1 MLSRFF
7 TRKEQLVLLS
17 LSGSIALGAVALI
30 IAQAGGTEPAKELP
44 LVPSAG
50 APGASMRA
58 SAPPDAT
65 VAPPVQPDVAE
76 ADQRVPAPP
85 PPPMRE
91 TAAGQEEVVVS
102 VMGAVRRPGV
112 YTFTSDDRVRDA
124 IDQAGGAEDGAL
136 LADINLAARL
146 LDGTTLYVPRG
157 DLDPRSPDRR
167 AFAAEW
173 TRAAQNPPQYTVSG
187 WRPEQAAAGE
197 EAEGG
202 VGGATASTTN
212 GLVNINTADAE
223 TLDTLPGIGPALA
236 GRIIAFRSAQPFRTI
251 DELERVSGIGP
262 KTMVKLRPLITVR

>member
-30 IAQAGGTEPAKELP
+30 IAQAGGTEPVEELP
-44 LVPSAG
+44 LVPVAE
-50 APGASMRA
+50 APGAAVRP

-65 VAPPVQPDVAE
+65 VAPPVLSDVAE
-76 ADQRVPAPP
+76 TERPVPIPP
-85 PPPMRE
+85 PPAVRE
-91 TAAGQEEVVVS
+91 TASGPEEVVVS

-112 YTFTSDDRVRDA
+112 YTFTSDDRVQDA
-124 IDQAGGAEDGAL
+124 LDQAGGAEDGAL
-136 LADINLAARL
+136 LTDINLAARL
-146 LDGTTLYVPRG
+146 MDGTTLYVPRG

-173 TRAAQNPPQYTVSG
+173 TRAAQNLPQYTVSG
-187 WRPEQAAAGE
+187 WRPGQAAAGE

-262 KTMVKLRPLITVR
+262 KTMVKLRPLITIK